1 MKKSSA
7 IKKAQMGAAIP
18 GSKNGKSAP
27 PKFKK
32 SSPIPAGVPMP
43 KGPSKPMPTRPKAK
57 NGSKVAIKKAQ
68 KGTTMVV
75 DGKEY
80 KEGSMLPEAVVT
92 GKPIKSLKDRVKSV
106 KDKVESIGDG
116 LGLNRSYKPKPAKRS
131 ILTVKTYRQR
141 GFGPGSGLT
150 KLKQRIS
157 RRYEEGG
164 QVSKAQNGASKK
176 KYDYFWQDP
185 ESTYS
190 KRNEEARQ
198 NSKMRFLTDQ
208 ILPQDK
214 VQKFGK
220 FEGYKYYDNA
230 NSESPKLLNDAARLA
245 KKPNVTKAATPSLS
259 KKDIKTY
266 KKTGAAPKA
275 KQGAVVKKKAVVR
288 KPKK

>member
-18 GSKNGKSAP
+18 GSKNGKPAP

-43 KGPSKPMPTRPKAK
+43 KGPKAK
-57 NGSKVAIKKAQ
+57 YGKTMKAQ
-68 KGTTMVV
+68 
-75 DGKEY
+75 D
-80 KEGSMLPEAVVT
+80 
-92 GKPIKSLKDRVKSV
+92 
-106 KDKVESIGDG
+106 
-116 LGLNRSYKPKPAKRS
+116 
-131 ILTVKTYRQR
+131 
-141 GFGPGSGLT
+141 
-150 KLKQRIS
+150 
-157 RRYEEGG
+157 
-164 QVSKAQNGASKK
+164 GASKK

-275 KQGAVVKKKAVVR
+275 KQGAVVKKKAVIR